1 MPKTQKSKKRSNITT
16 TIKNMIKNALYDDK
30 KGLLRICGKEYSK
43 NILNKGPI
51 MYRNFVAL
59 KLIDKYGKKKGYLEQ
74 INDNNDTALLLACK
88 NNIPEV
94 ALKLISMG
102 EIINPGQVNK
112 KSDKDQ
118 GGNTALIWA
127 CSNNM
132 EEVALKLIENFGEKT
147 NPENVNTYG
156 YTALQYTIINKNLE
170 VALKLISMG
179 EIINPGQVNKKSDKD
194 QGGNTAL
201 IWACSNNMEEVAL
214 KLIENFGEK
223 TNPEN
228 VNTYGYTALQ
238 YTIINKNLEVALK
251 LIEKFGEKTNP
262 QSVNVNNDTAL
273 ILAIKN
279 NMPEVALKLIEKFGE
294 KTKPQL
300 VNGGYTVLI
309 LAIKNEMSEV
319 ALKLIEKFGEKTKPQ
334 LVNTDG
340 NTALLLAIKNEMSE
354 VALKLIENFGEKT
367 KPEQKDRT
375 FGNTALEYSIRY
387 RRNYQV
393 ILALLKIKNYKPSD
407 QDLNLLLN
415 MVSSKYVDIKFI
427 NEINEIKEIILI
439 YKLNPE
445 KITLEEIN
453 LPKDTY
459 PMVDMIT
466 REEYINF
473 EDLKK
478 RILRPA
484 HASVTHIIV
493 TLITDDIK
501 KKYTIVSLD
510 LETLKYLIKID
521 RKRLNNH
528 LGIINNNNIIG
539 LNTLIYIIEH
549 PNNTYFLDVDLQV
562 NNDGEYKNSNKEY
575 VLKIIIDDYKS
586 VKSAPNLSRGSKSV
600 KSVKSA
606 PNLSRGSKG
615 SNKNMK
621 RITTI

>member
-88 NNIPEV
+88 NNIP
-94 ALKLISMG
+94 
-102 EIINPGQVNK
+102 
-112 KSDKDQ
+112 
-118 GGNTALIWA
+118 
-127 CSNNM
+127 
-132 EEVALKLIENFGEKT
+132 
-147 NPENVNTYG
+147 
-156 YTALQYTIINKNLE
+156 E